1 MKRIWLFF
9 ISIITILLV
18 WVSFADVIEPNTH
31 YVDRCV
37 KFQDVEIDNY
47 RVIVENY
54 GPMTDEIYE
63 PQANQCLE
71 WYYKFADSKQYLLDK
86 SMDIEEITHE
96 NIQDKAIQ
104 IWNLRAIWWYVDD
117 SNPLTSETFVY
128 KIVKDW
134 NIYELEMSESEKESD
149 FVDNKVI
156 EELDDQEQNIELLE
170 SDENIENWNN
180 YKLEL
185 IESEQGIDVVSWNRI
200 IKFLIARILTILIE
214 TIVLFII
221 SKLFRK
227 NDQISNWRILL
238 IWILASTITLPLLR
252 FVLPLFIL
260 DVIEY
265 TIIWEL
271 SVTLIEIFII
281 KYWLKVSRGKAILA
295 SVVCNLCSFL
305 FWLLVF

>member
-63 PQANQCLE
+63 PQADQCLE
-71 WYYKFADSKQYLLDK
+71 WYYKFAESTQYLLDK
-86 SMDIEEITHE
+86 SIDLEEITHE
-96 NIQDKAIQ
+96 NIQNKAIK
-104 IWNLRAIWWYVDD
+104 IWDLRAIWRYVDD
-117 SNPLTSETFVY
+117 SNPLS
-128 KIVKDW
+128 
-134 NIYELEMSESEKESD
+134 SESFTYRITK
-149 FVDNKVI
+149 
-156 EELDDQEQNIELLE
+156 
-170 SDENIENWNN
+170 NWNS
-180 YKLEL
+180 YKLE
-185 IESEQGIDVVSWNRI
+185 ESDNERVESFENNEIILDEQDIKSLDDEYVENETNYTLEIVETEQGIELASGDRL
-200 IKFLIARILTILIE
+200 IKFWIAWILTILIE

-221 SKLFRK
+221 AKLFRK
-227 NDQISNWRILL
+227 GDQISNWRLIL

-252 FVLPLFIL
+252 FVLPLFVV
-260 DVIEY
+260 DWVEY
-265 TIIWEL
+265 MVIWEL
-271 SVTLIEIFII
+271 AVTLIEIFII